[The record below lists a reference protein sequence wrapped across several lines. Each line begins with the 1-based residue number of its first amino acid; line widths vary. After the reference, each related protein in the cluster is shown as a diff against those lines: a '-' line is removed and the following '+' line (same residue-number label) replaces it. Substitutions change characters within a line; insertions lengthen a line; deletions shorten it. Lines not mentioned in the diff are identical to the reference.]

1 MAYVVTEWAETGMST
16 VAKVAGLNNLETLY
30 TEAVAAVDAITH
42 SDRYY
47 TKAQADAKY
56 FTSVT
61 DGTGSGMIA
70 AALDGWT
77 AEQIINSGVPGRC
90 IGMWRSTVAT
100 IPGGYVLC
108 DGLNATPDLRDRFLV
123 GAGGNYDPG
132 DLGGYNT
139 VTSASTSLTIGG
151 HALTAGEIAKHDH
164 GTIPDWYSS
173 GMDVSDSHSYVGGI
187 DEASGALQTDD
198 STTNDAGS
206 GASHTHS
213 GSFAGTANQDRR
225 PPFHALCFVM
235 KEEVT

>member
-1 MAYVVTEWAETGMST
+1 MAYVVTAWTESGMST

-30 TEAVAAVDAITH
+30 AEAVAAVDAITH

-56 FTSVT
+56 FTAST

-70 AALDGWT
+70 ATLDGWT
-77 AEQIINSGVPGRC
+77 AIQIINSGVPGRC

-123 GAGGNYDPG
+123 MAGGNYDPG
-132 DLGGYNT
+132 DVGGYNT
-139 VTSASTSLTIGG
+139 VTTASTSLTIGG

-164 GTIPDWYSS
+164 GTIPDWYSFGAS
-173 GMDVSDSHSYVGGI
+173 MSYTIGGTI
-187 DEASGALQTDD
+187 KPSRGAVQTDD
-198 STTNDAGS
+198 STTDDAGS

>member
-1 MAYVVTEWAETGMST
+1 MAYVVTAWAESGMST
-16 VAKVAGLNNLETLY
+16 VSKVAGLNNLETLY

-56 FTSVT
+56 FTAST

-70 AALDGWT
+70 STLDGWT
-77 AEQIINSGVPGRC
+77 AIQIINSGVPGRC

-100 IPGGYVLC
+100 IPDGYVLC
-108 DGLNATPDLRDRFLV
+108 DGLNATPNLRDRFLV
-123 GAGGNYDPG
+123 MAGGNYDQG
-132 DLGGYNT
+132 DVGGYNT
-139 VTSASTSLTIGG
+139 VTSSSASLTIGG
-151 HALTAGEIAKHDH
+151 HELAASEIAKHDH

-173 GMDVSDSHSYVGGI
+173 GQDKTRGT
-187 DEASGALQTDD
+187 SGTIKPATGTVQEGNSNTE
-198 STTNDAGS
+198 STGS

-213 GSFAGTANQDRR
+213 GSFEGTADQDRR

-235 KEEVT
+235 KEAVV